1 MDRSTRL
8 AIIGIAL
15 ALASFG
21 HRVWEAALVAA
32 TAWAGTAD
40 WRRLPLL
47 LKRRQ
52 QPPPVENVVIPI
64 TCHGFDA
71 TATATA
77 TLTGVAHGV
86 VA

>member
-47 LKRRQ
+47 LKQRQ
-52 QPPPVENVVIPI
+52 QPPPVES
-64 TCHGFDA
+64 HGFDA
-71 TATATA
+71 TATATL
-77 TLTGVAHGV
+77 TLTGVAHGM